1 MAETSGADR
10 ISLIALWD
18 GKPSGDAA
26 GGTAQLVQL
35 ARETGTIRIELVDA
49 NQLLQ

>member
-18 GKPSGDAA
+18 SKPQGDVR
-26 GGTAQLVQL
+26 GGTAQLVEL
-35 ARETGTIRIELVDA
+35 AREAGKIRIELIDA
-49 NQLLQ
+49 NQLLT